1 MTQEVLDGEE
11 RDVRLEEMHRL
22 GVAERVRSDAGPS
35 ETRERS
41 LGALHVLLQEVAC
54 AVTREALP
62 VPVLDQWRCVI
73 FAASCRGEE
82 ASHQPSGLRQQGRE
96 PFAPALAEEPDKR
109 GWGESDIARSQIQE
123 FLDARS
129 GVVEEGHQE
138 VVAFAD
144 LRERSICAST
154 CASSVSLR

>member
-1 MTQEVLDGEE
+1 M
-11 RDVRLEEMHRL
+11 RVRARL
-22 GVAERVRSDAGPS
+22 GS
-35 ETRERS
+35 EAWARFTYFSRRY
-41 LGALHVLLQEVAC
+41 VLLQEVAC

-109 GWGESDIARSQIQE
+109 GWGESDIEPSTGR
-123 FLDARS
+123 
-129 GVVEEGHQE
+129 G
-138 VVAFAD
+138 AFFTGM
-144 LRERSICAST
+144 AST
-154 CASSVSLR
+154 R